1 MKKVVSYAVVAKK
14 NPSNPELAPKFYAR
28 VKSRGDVTT
37 REMAVRIQNSCTV
50 TKADV
55 MAVLVALEDVI
66 IEALKAGEIVRIAEL
81 GSLQIG
87 VSGRG
92 ASTIK
97 DFNDSYIDKA
107 RINFRPGSVLK
118 EILGSISYTKLTVAE
133 ETGEETPKDDGAE
146 NIED

>member
-14 NPSNPELAPKFYAR
+14 NPTNRELAPKFYAR
-28 VKSRGDVTT
+28 VISRGDVTT
-37 REMAVRIQNSCTV
+37 REMAVRIQNTCTV

-92 ASTIK
+92 ATTAK
-97 DFNDSYIDKA
+97 EFNDSFIEKA

-118 EILGSISYTKLTVAE
+118 EILGSISYAKLAGAE
-133 ETGEETPKDDGAE
+133 EDEEETPKEEGTE